1 MQRPQYSRV
10 TVVSHRWSTSLASQF
25 LVSSTALPTALP
37 ENVTIRA
44 RRRLATAVAPEYGFK
59 VDDVHHPFI
68 EARRRFA
75 TGSESHGQSA
85 DDQNRRSP
93 ERQPPVLGPG
103 YRHSQGWQHLPTGRL
118 GRLRATLP
126 SATGSRELAQSKEA
140 RSRQRF
146 PSSEDR
152 RQDEFLSTTGF
163 GSGPQ
168 RNETALVG
176 HLMLSIRVEMAGS
189 VDAVLPARRRTRG
202 NETRSMRPRH

>member
-1 MQRPQYSRV
+1 MRSPQYSRL

-93 ERQPPVLGPG
+93 ERQAPVLGPG

-126 SATGSRELAQSKEA
+126 SAPGRENWPRARKHEA
-140 RSRQRF
+140 DNVSHGPKTDGRMSSCPRPASEAG
-146 PSSEDR
+146 PSAMKLR
-152 RQDEFLSTTGF
+152 LWAT
-163 GSGPQ
+163 
-168 RNETALVG
+168 
-176 HLMLSIRVEMAGS
+176 
-189 VDAVLPARRRTRG
+189 
-202 NETRSMRPRH
+202 